1 MQAAAL
7 IEPALD
13 LTVKADPAGW
23 AQRLGGLLLPTGS
36 VRLNNNGRITEIE
49 GYESGAWWVQD
60 AAAALPVKC
69 LGDIRGLKVLDMCA
83 APGGKTAQ
91 LINGGAEVIS
101 LDISETRLKKL
112 RDNMARLQFSPP
124 QTICADGADYLQNC
138 KSGQF
143 DAILLDAPCS
153 ATGTLRRHPE
163 LVHIKPSPMSRNK
176 PSCRESCSTPFRPPS
191 SREAFSFTA
200 FAQSP
205 KPKAKNS

>member
-1 MQAAAL
+1 
-7 IEPALD
+7 
-13 LTVKADPAGW
+13 
-23 AQRLGGLLLPTGS
+23 
-36 VRLNNNGRITEIE
+36 
-49 GYESGAWWVQD
+49 
-60 AAAALPVKC
+60 
-69 LGDIRGLKVLDMCA
+69 MCA

-124 QTICADGADYLQNC
+124 QTVCADGADYLQNC

-163 LVHIKPSPMSRNK
+163 LVHIKTVADVEKQTVLQKKLLDAVPPALKSGGFLVYCVCSIAKAEGEEQLKTFLETHAGFRLCPLAAEDI
-176 PSCRESCSTPFRPPS
+176 CRGPGPDISEIFTPEGCIRTLPFHL
-191 SREAFSFTA
+191 ADCGGLDSF
-200 FAQSP
+200 FI
-205 KPKAKNS
+205 AKLQKVA